1 MGNENKDN
9 INLTELLLKISSDV
23 SAIKTDMQNFKDSYK
38 NEKENLL
45 AKIDDVREDC
55 EKEIKATREACEKE
69 IKAMRE
75 AFDERIKQQDAQI
88 KLLTTYTE
96 ALRTEKDKADAK
108 KWRTTIA
115 FILTGI
121 GGLLIGSIPSILK
134 AFIKAGA
141 K

>member
-1 MGNENKDN
+1 MGNEKSAD

-38 NEKENLL
+38 SEKENLL
-45 AKIDDVREDC
+45 AKIDDVREDFD
-55 EKEIKATREACEKE
+55 KELKTTRET
-69 IKAMRE
+69 
-75 AFDERIKQQDAQI
+75 FDEKLKQQDAQI

-96 ALRTEKDKADAK
+96 VLRTQKDKEDAK

-115 FILTGI
+115 FILTGV
-121 GGLLIGSIPSILK
+121 GGLLIGSIPFILK
-134 AFIKAGA
+134 AFIQAGA

>member
-1 MGNENKDN
+1 MGNEKSAD

-38 NEKENLL
+38 SEKENLL
-45 AKIDDVREDC
+45 AKIDDVREDFD
-55 EKEIKATREACEKE
+55 KELKTTRET
-69 IKAMRE
+69 
-75 AFDERIKQQDAQI
+75 FDEKLKQQDAQI

-96 ALRTEKDKADAK
+96 ALRTQKDKEDAK

-115 FILTGI
+115 FILTGV
-121 GGLLIGSIPSILK
+121 GGLLIGSIPFILK
-134 AFIKAGA
+134 AFIQAGA

>member
-1 MGNENKDN
+1 MMGNENKDN

-38 NEKENLL
+38 NEKENLI
-45 AKIDDVREDC
+45 AKIDDVREDFD
-55 EKEIKATREACEKE
+55 KEM
-69 IKAMRE
+69 KAMKE
-75 AFDERIKQQDAQI
+75 AFEEKLKQQDAQI

-96 ALRTEKDKADAK
+96 ALRTQKDKEDAK

-115 FILTGI
+115 FILTGV
-121 GGLLIGSIPSILK
+121 GGLLIGSIPFILK
-134 AFIKAGA
+134 AFIQAGA

>member
-1 MGNENKDN
+1 MGGENKDN

-38 NEKENLL
+38 NEKENLM
-45 AKIDDVREDC
+45 AKIDDVRKDY
-55 EKEIKATREACEKE
+55 EKEVKAIK
-69 IKAMRE
+69 E

-96 ALRTEKDKADAK
+96 ALRAEKDKADAK
-108 KWRTTIA
+108 KWRTTMA

-121 GGLLIGSIPSILK
+121 GGLLIGSIPFILK
-134 AFIKAGA
+134 AFIQAGA

>member
-1 MGNENKDN
+1 MGSEKSAD

-38 NEKENLL
+38 SEKENLL
-45 AKIDDVREDC
+45 AKIDDVREDFD
-55 EKEIKATREACEKE
+55 KELKTIK
-69 IKAMRE
+69 E
-75 AFDERIKQQDAQI
+75 AFDEKLKQQDAQI

-96 ALRTEKDKADAK
+96 ALRTQKDKEDAK

-121 GGLLIGSIPSILK
+121 GGLLIGSIPFILK
-134 AFIKAGA
+134 AFIQAGA

>member
-1 MGNENKDN
+1 MGNEKSAD

-38 NEKENLL
+38 SEKENLL
-45 AKIDDVREDC
+45 AKIDDVREDFD
-55 EKEIKATREACEKE
+55 KELKTMK
-69 IKAMRE
+69 E
-75 AFDERIKQQDAQI
+75 AFEEKLKQQDAQI

-96 ALRTEKDKADAK
+96 ALRTQKDKEDAK

-115 FILTGI
+115 FILTGV
-121 GGLLIGSIPSILK
+121 GGLLIGSIPFILK
-134 AFIKAGA
+134 AFIQAGA

>member
-1 MGNENKDN
+1 MGSENKDN
-9 INLTELLLKISSDV
+9 INLTDLLLKISSDV

-45 AKIDDVREDC
+45 AKIDDVREDF
-55 EKEIKATREACEKE
+55 EKEIKTMK
-69 IKAMRE
+69 E
-75 AFDERIKQQDAQI
+75 AFEEKLKQQDAQI

-96 ALRTEKDKADAK
+96 ALRTQKDKEDAK

-121 GGLLIGSIPSILK
+121 GGLIIGSIPFILK
-134 AFIKAGA
+134 AFIQAGA

>member
-1 MGNENKDN
+1 MDGETKDN
-9 INLTELLLKISSDV
+9 INQMELLFKISNDVASIMSDLR
-23 SAIKTDMQNFKDSYK
+23 NFQANYNSDKKDT
-38 NEKENLL
+38 
-45 AKIDDVREDC
+45 ADKIEDVRKDC
-55 EKEIKATREACEKE
+55 EKEV
-69 IKAMRE
+69 KAMKE
-75 AFDERIKQQDAQI
+75 AFDEKIKQQDAQI

-121 GGLLIGSIPSILK
+121 GGLLIGSIPFILK
-134 AFIKAGA
+134 AFIQAGA

>member
-1 MGNENKDN
+1 MGSENKDN

-45 AKIDDVREDC
+45 AKIDDVREDFD
-55 EKEIKATREACEKE
+55 KEIKTMK
-69 IKAMRE
+69 E
-75 AFDERIKQQDAQI
+75 AFEEKLKQQDAQI
-88 KLLTTYTE
+88 RLLTTYTE
-96 ALRTEKDKADAK
+96 ALRTQKDKEDAK

-115 FILTGI
+115 FILTGV
-121 GGLLIGSIPSILK
+121 GGLIIGSIPFILK
-134 AFIKAGA
+134 AFIQAGA

>member
-1 MGNENKDN
+1 MGSENKDN

-38 NEKENLL
+38 SEKENLL
-45 AKIDDVREDC
+45 AKIDDVQKDFD
-55 EKEIKATREACEKE
+55 KEIKSMK
-69 IKAMRE
+69 E
-75 AFDERIKQQDAQI
+75 AFDEKIKQQDAQI

-96 ALRTEKDKADAK
+96 ALRTAKDRADAK

-115 FILTGI
+115 FILTGV
-121 GGLLIGSIPSILK
+121 GGLLIGSIPFILK
-134 AFIKAGA
+134 AFIQAGV

>member
-1 MGNENKDN
+1 MGGENKDN
-9 INLTELLLKISSDV
+9 INLTELLLKISENV

-45 AKIDDVREDC
+45 AKIDDVREDFD
-55 EKEIKATREACEKE
+55 KEIKTMK
-69 IKAMRE
+69 E
-75 AFDERIKQQDAQI
+75 AFEEKLKQQDAQI

-96 ALRTEKDKADAK
+96 ALRTQKDKEDAK

-121 GGLLIGSIPSILK
+121 GGLLIGSIPFILK
-134 AFIKAGA
+134 VFIQAGA

>member
-1 MGNENKDN
+1 MGSENKDN

-38 NEKENLL
+38 SEKENLL
-45 AKIDDVREDC
+45 AKIDDVREDFD
-55 EKEIKATREACEKE
+55 KEIKTMK
-69 IKAMRE
+69 E
-75 AFDERIKQQDAQI
+75 AFEEKLKQQDAQI

-96 ALRTEKDKADAK
+96 ALRTQKDKEDAK

-115 FILTGI
+115 FILTGV
-121 GGLLIGSIPSILK
+121 GGLLIGSIPFILK
-134 AFIKAGA
+134 AFIQAGA

>member
-1 MGNENKDN
+1 MGSEKSAD

-38 NEKENLL
+38 SEKENLL
-45 AKIDDVREDC
+45 AKIEDVREDFD
-55 EKEIKATREACEKE
+55 KEIKTMKETFEEKL
-69 IKAMRE
+69 
-75 AFDERIKQQDAQI
+75 KQQDAQI

-96 ALRTEKDKADAK
+96 ALRTQKDKEDAK

-121 GGLLIGSIPSILK
+121 GGLLIGSIPFILK
-134 AFIKAGA
+134 AFIQAGA